1 MDNHDPK
8 SAPTQ
13 INSQTKHQ
21 QIIQLITQAI
31 VLANISVY
39 LGYGAIVCFC
49 VFGTLASM
57 ATFKDSGVVYW
68 AFHYLPY
75 VLIGLSMPISLY
87 HLFIL
92 GRYRI
97 IQKSILKIILMMGVG
112 LLAFAFAM
120 AIKGWA
126 VAFYMSLF
134 LAMVVWFGMP
144 FLFRVNLK
152 KFLDFLNHSPNRSD
166 DGESE
171 NKK

>member
-1 MDNHDPK
+1 MDNH
-8 SAPTQ
+8 APNLTKP
-13 INSQTKHQ
+13 NPPFKHQ
-21 QIIQLITQAI
+21 QIIQIITQAI
-31 VLANISVY
+31 DLANVSVY

-57 ATFKDSGVVYW
+57 AMFKDSGVAYW

-75 VLIGLSMPISLY
+75 VLIGLSVPISLY

-97 IQKSILKIILMMGVG
+97 IQKGILKMILVIGVG
-112 LLAFAFAM
+112 LLAFALAM
-120 AIKGWA
+120 AIKGWV

-134 LAMVVWFGMP
+134 LAMIAWFGMP

-152 KFLDFLNHSPNRSD
+152 KFLNFLNNPTNKAN
-166 DGESE
+166 ENE
-171 NKK
+171 NKNKK

>member
-1 MDNHDPK
+1 M
-8 SAPTQ
+8 
-13 INSQTKHQ
+13 
-21 QIIQLITQAI
+21 IQLITQAI

-166 DGESE
+166 DGKSE

>member
-1 MDNHDPK
+1 MDSHAPN
-8 SAPTQ
+8 PTQ
-13 INSQTKHQ
+13 SNPQPKHQ
-21 QIIQLITQAI
+21 KIIQVITQAI
-31 VLANISVY
+31 GLANVSVY

-97 IQKSILKIILMMGVG
+97 IQKGILKMILVVGMG

-134 LAMVVWFGMP
+134 LAMIAWFGMP

-152 KFLDFLNHSPNRSD
+152 KFLNFLNNPTDKADEN
-166 DGESE
+166 ENE